1 VNVAAMRPARDMLAE
16 IVEAGDAMPLA
27 VRTADRLA
35 RDGDRGA
42 LDALDRLAERAEGLR
57 RHALLAREA
66 LVREREAHQ

>member
-1 VNVAAMRPARDMLAE
+1 MMRPARDMLAE
-16 IVEAGDAMPLA
+16 IVEAGDAMPRA
-27 VRTADRLA
+27 VRNADRLA

-66 LVREREAHQ
+66 LMREREAGQ